1 MARTISWEIESPAWP
16 FAGCDCALHAHFLT
30 SSHIALELCTVRSP
44 SLTLISIPTPS
55 ACLKFTHS
63 VLSLEDGA
71 HVLCSPCSRDFMST
85 PCPVPQPFFIYY
97 QFSYLRINNNSSSL
111 RASSPLED
119 APCLVVSQKC
129 PWLPRSSQRDRGRG
143 RRGEDRGKESEAVE
157 KWTPCLLQLISAV
170 RSSQTSARSSW
181 PVINVSLNQ
190 DGEKFGSLR
199 SISRAGVGKRQ
210 ERLGPPCSHRLIDYP
225 NLQS

>member
-1 MARTISWEIESPAWP
+1 M
-16 FAGCDCALHAHFLT
+16 
-30 SSHIALELCTVRSP
+30 
-44 SLTLISIPTPS
+44 
-55 ACLKFTHS
+55 
-63 VLSLEDGA
+63 
-71 HVLCSPCSRDFMST
+71 
-85 PCPVPQPFFIYY
+85 
-97 QFSYLRINNNSSSL
+97 
-111 RASSPLED
+111 
-119 APCLVVSQKC
+119 
-129 PWLPRSSQRDRGRG
+129 
-143 RRGEDRGKESEAVE
+143 E

>member
-1 MARTISWEIESPAWP
+1 M
-16 FAGCDCALHAHFLT
+16 
-30 SSHIALELCTVRSP
+30 
-44 SLTLISIPTPS
+44 
-55 ACLKFTHS
+55 
-63 VLSLEDGA
+63 
-71 HVLCSPCSRDFMST
+71 LCSPCSRRLHEH
-85 PCPVPQPFFIYY
+85 PVPCTSALLHLY
-97 QFSYLRINNNSSSL
+97 QFSYLRINNNSSKPE
-111 RASSPLED
+111 ASSPLED

-129 PWLPRSSQRDRGRG
+129 PWLPCSNRETEGG
-143 RRGEDRGKESEAVE
+143 RRGEDRGKSQRQW
-157 KWTPCLLQLISAV
+157 KSGPPCLLQLILGC

-225 NLQS
+225 NLPIMS